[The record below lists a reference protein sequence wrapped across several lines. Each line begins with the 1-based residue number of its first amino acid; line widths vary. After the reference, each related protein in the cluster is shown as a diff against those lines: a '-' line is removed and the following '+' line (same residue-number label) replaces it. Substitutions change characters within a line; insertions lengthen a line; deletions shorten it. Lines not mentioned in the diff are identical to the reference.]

1 MVFLEK
7 EKSILVFGGMS
18 VERENDVFIFDLKN
32 KKWKK

>member
-18 VERENDVFIFDLKN
+18 VERENEVFILDLKS
-32 KKWKK
+32 KKWRK